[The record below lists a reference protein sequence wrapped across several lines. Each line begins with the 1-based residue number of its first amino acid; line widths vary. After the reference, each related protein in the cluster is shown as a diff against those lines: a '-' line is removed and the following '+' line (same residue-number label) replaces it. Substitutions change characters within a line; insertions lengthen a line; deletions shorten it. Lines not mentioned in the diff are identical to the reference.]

1 MAGLYLQL
9 RAGPMLV
16 LLEASGVHEVLESG
30 WQGQAR
36 DQAQWRSQ
44 VLPVIRLGRFFG
56 FDDARDDAGVVCSVG
71 PDEPAVLFAAG
82 AVLGLHAIDSQEWKR
97 LPALPARV
105 EHFFDA
111 AFAGSGQQALS
122 YRLRGQLRG
131 ADFGVA
137 VD

>member
-16 LLEASGVHEVLESG
+16 LLEAGGVHEVLESG

-36 DQAQWRSQ
+36 DQAQWRGQ

-56 FDDARDDAGVVCSVG
+56 FDDAGGDAGVVCSVG
-71 PDEPAVLFAAG
+71 PDEPALLLAAD
-82 AVLGLHAIDSQEWKR
+82 AVLGLQAIDAQEWKR
-97 LPALPARV
+97 LPALPARIG
-105 EHFFDA
+105 HFFDA
-111 AFAGSGQQALS
+111 AFAGAGQQSLS
-122 YRLRGQLRG
+122 YRLRSELGA